1 MSMTKDNKYYPCTN
15 CRYQK
20 VVGVTSCPFAK
31 KSMCSLYK
39 ACDALVELAESNAQ
53 LHDIPADLILDV
65 LRNQGYSGE
74 LRQTRVVNI

>member
-15 CRYQK
+15 CKYMK
-20 VVGVTSCPFAK
+20 IAGMTSCPFGQK
-31 KSMCSLYK
+31 CKCPLYK
-39 ACDALVELAESNAQ
+39 TCDVLVELVESNTL
-53 LHDIPADLILDV
+53 LHDIPVDLILDV